1 MSGLKNSDV
10 FMKNPASYTLPN
22 DGVAKVIEP
31 RTEKEWEVARYELEN
46 FVCEGSYHEGL
57 RCILE
62 SYLANLSQPTQQ
74 AVWVHG
80 FYGCGKSQLVRI
92 LEFLWR
98 DLYFPDGATAR
109 GIARIPDDIRDALTE
124 LSNAG
129 RLYGGLWSA
138 AGTLGAGVSAEPR
151 AAMLGIILR
160 SAGLPERIH
169 EAEFDMWLRQE
180 GIHDSIRAGLE
191 QQGRRYEDELK
202 HLLVSTALA
211 EELIRVRPILAS
223 SPGQALELIRGQFPE
238 RPVTT
243 EVMVDMM
250 KNVFR
255 LKSTKPDVL
264 PCVLVVID
272 ELQQYLGH
280 SVERAD
286 AVQEA
291 VQAAVSRFE
300 SRLLFVATGQS
311 ALQSDHVLQKLQSR
325 FTIHIA
331 LEDKDTETVLRQTVL
346 RKKPSAERDISNT
359 IDQVR
364 GEIDRHLG
372 GTQIEA
378 QTTDV
383 ETLAAD
389 YPLLPTRRR
398 FWQRVLRGLDRTG
411 TTAQLRTQLRLAHE
425 AAREV
430 ADKPLGVVPGG
441 DFIFDQ
447 QKPTLLQTSVLLRD
461 TNEIIAR
468 LHDEGTE
475 DGELMA
481 RICALLF
488 LIGEIDSH
496 VGLLATS
503 DTLADLLVNDL
514 TVGSSR
520 LRQEIPRLL
529 NKMLDEGIVMQ
540 DGNEYRIQTR
550 EGAEWDRDYRTRASA
565 IRSGDIRITTEREH
579 RLREAIQGLF
589 TKRMTITQGVSKVP
603 RHVQLHFGP
612 DMPKVES
619 KTPIWV
625 RSGWD
630 VNEKRFRDDAYE
642 AGAESPVVFIFM
654 PRLDHEDLKEHIAAC
669 LACQEV
675 LDTRPAPTEDMG
687 KAAKK
692 NIEARLERHNSAVQ
706 DIISRIMGSTLVFQ
720 GGGTQVEGDTLS
732 QIMDQA
738 IKSSLSRLFPRFH
751 EADSLNWVR
760 VCEKA
765 RSGNTN
771 ALADVGHKS
780 CVSQHPVC
788 KEALDFVGF
797 SGKSGNEVRRRLEEP
812 PLGWPRDAI
821 DAALVVLVLSGHVH
835 ATYRSEPIGTSDLTG
850 TRIQQTEFRK
860 EERVISL
867 DEKMEIRKLLQE
879 ISLGFRLGEEVK
891 AVSTLLEKLRLRAEE
906 AGGDPPL
913 PERPPSQYIDD
924 IANLSGNAL
933 LAAVYEERMRLRD
946 DLSQWSAASKKASV
960 RLHDWK
966 MLLAFLEHSRKLQE
980 FESLHAEKDA
990 IIDQRSLLADPNP
1003 VAPLLNAATTAL
1015 RAALQSAR
1023 DEHLD
1028 AYEKRIVELL
1038 ENPMWARL
1046 SPDKQAEIRRRHS
1059 LGPLPIPKLDTNEDL
1074 LRELNETPLSSWSD
1088 KTAAVA
1094 ERIAQALL
1102 DVAKECEPKAE
1113 RLMLP
1118 RATIRNEDELDEYL
1132 ESVRQKALCL
1142 MKSGKLVVLP

>member
-10 FMKNPASYTLPN
+10 FMKSPVSYTLPN

-31 RTEKEWEVARYELEN
+31 QTEKEWEVARYELEN

-98 DLYFPDGATAR
+98 DLCFPDGATAR

-191 QQGRRYEDELK
+191 RQGRRYEDELK

-211 EELIRVRPILAS
+211 EELIRVRPTLAS

-250 KNVFR
+250 QNVFR

-346 RKKPSAERDISNT
+346 RKKPSAERHVNNT
-359 IDQVR
+359 IDQIR

-372 GTQIEA
+372 GTQIGA

-383 ETLAAD
+383 ETLVAD

-398 FWQRVLRGLDRTG
+398 FWQKVLRGLDRTG

-461 TNEIIAR
+461 TNEIITR

-488 LIGEIDSH
+488 LIGEVDSH
-496 VGLLATS
+496 VGLLATP

-514 TVGSSR
+514 TAGSSR

-540 DGNEYRIQTR
+540 DGDEYRIQTR

-565 IRSGDIRITTEREH
+565 IRSDDVRISTEREL

-589 TKRMTITQGVSKVP
+589 TKSMIITQGVSRVP

-619 KTPIWV
+619 KIPVWV

-642 AGAESPVVFIFM
+642 DGAESPVVFVFM
-654 PRLDHEDLKEHIAAC
+654 PRLDHEDLKEHIVAC

-692 NIEARLERHNSAVQ
+692 NIEARLERHNTAIQ
-706 DIISRIMGSTLVFQ
+706 DIIWRIINSTEVFQ

-738 IKSSLSRLFPRFH
+738 IRSSLSRLFPRFH
-751 EADSLNWVR
+751 EADSLNWAR

-780 CVSQHPVC
+780 CASQHPVC
-788 KEALDFVGF
+788 KEVLNFVGF
-797 SGKSGNEVRRRLEEP
+797 SGKSGNEVRRTLEEP

-821 DAALVVLVLSGHVH
+821 DAALVVLTLSGQLH

-850 TRIQQTEFRK
+850 TKIQQTEFRL
-860 EERVISL
+860 EERVISTE
-867 DEKMEIRKLLQE
+867 EKLEIRKLLQQCG
-879 ISLGFRLGEEVK
+879 IGFRVGEEVK
-891 AVSTLLEKLRLRAEE
+891 AVSALLEKLCLRAQE

-913 PERPPSQYIDD
+913 PERPSSHYIDD
-924 IANLSGNAL
+924 IAGLSGNAL
-933 LAAVYEERMRLRD
+933 LAAVYEERVRLRD
-946 DLSQWSAASKKASV
+946 DLFQVSEASKKASI
-960 RLHDWK
+960 RLYDWER
-966 MLLAFLEHSRKLQE
+966 LLAFLEHSRKLQE
-980 FESLHAEKDA
+980 FEGLHAEKEA
-990 IIDQRSLLADPNP
+990 IIDRRSLLADPNP
-1003 VAPLLNAATTAL
+1003 VTPLLNAATTAL

-1028 AYEKRIVELL
+1028 AYNERIVELL
-1038 ENPMWARL
+1038 ENPMWAKL
-1046 SPDKQAEIRRRHS
+1046 PPDKQEEIRRRHN
-1059 LGPLPIPKLDTNEDL
+1059 LGPLPVPKLDTNEDL
-1074 LRELNETPLSSWSD
+1074 LGELDETPLSSWAD

-1118 RATIRNEDELDEYL
+1118 RATIRNEEELDKYL
-1132 ESVRQKALCL
+1132 ESAKQKALSL

>member
-1 MSGLKNSDV
+1 VSGLKNSDV
-10 FMKNPASYTLPN
+10 FVKNPASYTLPN

-57 RCILE
+57 RLILE

-80 FYGCGKSQLVRI
+80 FYGCGKSQLVRVI
-92 LEFLWR
+92 EFLWR

-124 LSNAG
+124 LSKAG

-169 EAEFDMWLRQE
+169 EAQFDMWLRQE
-180 GIHDSIRAGLE
+180 EIHDLIRAGLE
-191 QQGRRYEDELK
+191 QRGRKYEDELK

-211 EELIRVRPILAS
+211 EELIRVRPALAS
-223 SPGQALELIRGQFPE
+223 SPGQTLELIKGQFPE
-238 RPVTT
+238 KPVTT

-250 KNVFR
+250 RNVFR
-255 LKSTKPDVL
+255 LKSTKSDTS

-280 SVERAD
+280 SVEKAD

-346 RKKPSAERDISNT
+346 RKKPSAEPDVSST
-359 IDQVR
+359 IDRVR

-372 GTQIEA
+372 GTQIGV

-383 ETLAAD
+383 ETLVAD

-441 DFIFDQ
+441 DFVFDQ

-461 TNEIIAR
+461 TNEIITR
-468 LHDEGTE
+468 LHAQGTE
-475 DGELMA
+475 DGELAA

-488 LIGEIDSH
+488 LIGEVDPH
-496 VGLLATS
+496 VGLLTTP
-503 DTLADLLVNDL
+503 DTLADLLVNDI
-514 TVGSSR
+514 TAGSSR

-540 DGNEYRIQTR
+540 DGDEYRIQTR

-565 IRSGDIRITTEREH
+565 IRSDDVRISTERER

-589 TKRMTITQGVSKVP
+589 TKSMTITQGVSRVP
-603 RHVQLHFGP
+603 RHIQLHFGP

-619 KTPIWV
+619 KISIWV

-630 VNEKRFRDDAYE
+630 VNEKRFCEDAYE
-642 AGAESPVVFIFM
+642 AGAESPVVFVFM
-654 PRLDHEDLKEHIAAC
+654 PRLDHEDLKEHIAAR

-675 LDTRPAPTEDMG
+675 LDTRPTPTEDTG

-692 NIEARLERHNSAVQ
+692 NIEARLERHNSAIG
-706 DIISRIMGSTLVFQ
+706 DIISRIANSTVVFQ
-720 GGGTQVEGDTLS
+720 GGGTQVEGDTLG

-738 IKSSLSRLFPRFH
+738 IRSSLSRLFPRFH
-751 EADSLNWVR
+751 EADSLNWAR

-765 RSGNTN
+765 RFGNTS
-771 ALADVGHKS
+771 ALVDVGHKS
-780 CVSQHPVC
+780 YASQHPVC
-788 KEALDFVGF
+788 KEVLAFVGF
-797 SGKSGNEVRRRLEEP
+797 SGKSGNEVRRKLEEP

-821 DAALVVLVLSGHVH
+821 DSALVVLTLSGHLH
-835 ATYRSEPIGTSDLTG
+835 ATYKAKSIGASDLTG
-850 TRIQQTEFRK
+850 TIIQQTEFRE
-860 EERVISL
+860 EERVIARE
-867 DEKMEIRKLLQE
+867 EKMEVRKLLQQCGV
-879 ISLGFRLGEEVK
+879 GFKPGEESK
-891 AVSTLLEKLRLRAEE
+891 AVHTLLEKLRLRAQE

-913 PERPPSQYIDD
+913 PEQPSSQYIDD
-924 IANLSGNAL
+924 ITNLSGNAL
-933 LAAVYEERMRLRD
+933 LAAVHEERLRLGDHFR
-946 DLSQWSAASKKASV
+946 QWGEASKKASI
-960 RLHDWK
+960 RLYDWK
-966 MLLAFLEHSRKLQE
+966 MLLAFLEHSRKLRE
-980 FESLHAEKDA
+980 FDSLHAEKEA

-1003 VAPLLNAATTAL
+1003 VAPLLSAVTTAL

-1023 DEHLD
+1023 KEHLD
-1028 AYEKRIVELL
+1028 AYEKRIVELV
-1038 ENPMWARL
+1038 ENPMWAKL
-1046 SPDKQAEIRRRHS
+1046 LPDKQEEIRRRHS
-1059 LGPLPIPKLDTNEDL
+1059 LGPLLVPKLDTNEDL
-1074 LRELNETPLSSWSD
+1074 LRELNETPLSSWAD

-1094 ERIAQALL
+1094 ERIAQVLL

-1118 RATIRNEDELDEYL
+1118 RATIRNEEELDKYL
-1132 ESVRQKALCL
+1132 ESAKQKALSL